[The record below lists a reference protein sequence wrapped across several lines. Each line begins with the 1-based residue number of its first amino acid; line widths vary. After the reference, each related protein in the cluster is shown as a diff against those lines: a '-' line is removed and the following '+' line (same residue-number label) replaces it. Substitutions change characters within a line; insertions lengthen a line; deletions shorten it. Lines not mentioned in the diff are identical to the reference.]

1 MKGFCYNNIKDDIA
15 ENVTKRTK
23 KGTIMDE
30 KRNDN
35 DFLMKPKID
44 FAFKEIMTDEKARIG
59 FLSAVLKIKPE
70 DVKETHILNP
80 YLGKVHEEDKLGILD
95 VHILMNDDTEID
107 TEIQLSEMRVWAN
120 RSLFYASKM
129 YTDQI
134 EQGQK
139 YDVLKKCVSI
149 SILDFE
155 LFKDQEEFYSSFH
168 IREDQ
173 RNLLYTD
180 KMEFHVIELPK
191 LPKERKKDSSDVE
204 LWANFINSEREEEF
218 DMLAKQN
225 PYIESAYKK
234 LQIISQDKEKRLEYE
249 AREKAIRD
257 YNQSMYEAEQ
267 RGIEAGI
274 EIGEQRGIEAGIKN
288 MAEAYQKFGQSYKAA
303 KEAVQEK
310 YPNAEET
317 LIDTIIQDVYNMQQ
331 V

>member
-1 MKGFCYNNIKDDIA
+1 MDKKLNDD
-15 ENVTKRTK
+15 
-23 KGTIMDE
+23 
-30 KRNDN
+30 

-70 DVKETHILNP
+70 DIKETHILNP

-95 VHILMNDDTEID
+95 VHILMNNNTEID
-107 TEIQLSEMRVWAN
+107 TEIQLSEMRIWAN

-168 IREDQ
+168 IREDKK
-173 RNLLYTD
+173 NFFYTD

-191 LPKERKKDSSDVE
+191 LPKKLKENTSDIE
-204 LWANFINSEREEEF
+204 LWAKFINAEREEEF

-234 LQIISQDKEKRLEYE
+234 LQIISQDKQKRLEYE

-267 RGIEAGI
+267 RGIEIGEQRGI

-288 MAEAYQKFGQSYKAA
+288 MAEAYQKFGQSYNAA

-310 YPNAEET
+310 YPDLAET
-317 LIDTIIQDVYNMQQ
+317 LIDTIIQDVYHQ
-331 V
+331 

>member
-1 MKGFCYNNIKDDIA
+1 MDKKLNDD
-15 ENVTKRTK
+15 
-23 KGTIMDE
+23 
-30 KRNDN
+30 

-59 FLSAVLKIKPE
+59 FLSAVLKLKPE
-70 DVKETHILNP
+70 DIKETHILNP

-95 VHILMNDDTEID
+95 VHILMNNNTEID
-107 TEIQLSEMRVWAN
+107 TEIQLSEMRIWAN

-173 RNLLYTD
+173 RNFLFTD

-191 LPKERKKDSSDVE
+191 LPKERKEESSDVE
-204 LWANFINSEREEEF
+204 LWAKFINSEREEEF

-234 LQIISQDKEKRLEYE
+234 LQVISQDKEKRLEYE

-267 RGIEAGI
+267 RGIEIGEQRGI

-288 MAEAYQKFGQSYKAA
+288 MAEAYQKFGQSYKEA

-310 YPNAEET
+310 YPNAEEK
-317 LIDTIIQDVYNMQQ
+317 LIDSIIQDVYNMQQ

>member
-1 MKGFCYNNIKDDIA
+1 
-15 ENVTKRTK
+15 
-23 KGTIMDE
+23 MDK
-30 KRNDN
+30 KRND
-35 DFLMKPKID
+35 DEFLMKPKID

-59 FLSAVLKIKPE
+59 FLSAVLKLKPE
-70 DVKETHILNP
+70 DIKETHILNP

-95 VHILMNDDTEID
+95 VHILMNNNTEID
-107 TEIQLSEMRVWAN
+107 TEIQLSEMRIWAN

-173 RNLLYTD
+173 RNFLFTD

-191 LPKERKKDSSDVE
+191 LPKERKEESSDVE
-204 LWANFINSEREEEF
+204 LWAKFINSEREEEF

-234 LQIISQDKEKRLEYE
+234 LQVISQDKEKRLEYE

-257 YNQSMYEAEQ
+257 YNQCMYEAEQ
-267 RGIEAGI
+267 RGI

-288 MAEAYQKFGQSYKAA
+288 MAEVYQKFGQSYKAA

-310 YPNAEET
+310 YPNAEEK
-317 LIDTIIQDVYNMQQ
+317 LIDSIIQDVYNMQQ

>member
-1 MKGFCYNNIKDDIA
+1 MDKKLNDD
-15 ENVTKRTK
+15 
-23 KGTIMDE
+23 
-30 KRNDN
+30 

-70 DVKETHILNP
+70 DIKETHILNP

-95 VHILMNDDTEID
+95 VHILMNNNTEID
-107 TEIQLSEMRVWAN
+107 TEIQLSEMRIWAN

-168 IREDQ
+168 IREDKK
-173 RNLLYTD
+173 NFLYTD

-191 LPKERKKDSSDVE
+191 LPKKLKENTSDIE
-204 LWANFINSEREEEF
+204 LWAKFINAEREEEF

-234 LQIISQDKEKRLEYE
+234 LQIISQDKQKRLEYE

-267 RGIEAGI
+267 RGIE
-274 EIGEQRGIEAGIKN
+274 IGEQRGIEAGIRN
-288 MAEAYQKFGQSYKAA
+288 MVKIYQKFGQSHKAA
-303 KEAVQEK
+303 KEAVKEE
-310 YPNAEET
+310 YPDLAET
-317 LIDTIIQDVYNMQQ
+317 LIDAIIQDVYNQQQ

>member
-1 MKGFCYNNIKDDIA
+1 MDKKLNDD
-15 ENVTKRTK
+15 
-23 KGTIMDE
+23 
-30 KRNDN
+30 

-70 DVKETHILNP
+70 DIKETHILNP

-95 VHILMNDDTEID
+95 VHILMNNNTEID
-107 TEIQLSEMRVWAN
+107 TEIQLSEMRIWAN

-168 IREDQ
+168 IREDKK
-173 RNLLYTD
+173 NFLYTD

-191 LPKERKKDSSDVE
+191 LPKKLKENTSDIE
-204 LWANFINSEREEEF
+204 LWAKFINAEREEEF

-234 LQIISQDKEKRLEYE
+234 LQIISQDKQKRLEYE

-267 RGIEAGI
+267 RGIE
-274 EIGEQRGIEAGIKN
+274 IGEQRGIEAGIKN
-288 MAEAYQKFGQSYKAA
+288 MAEAYQKFGQSYNAA

-310 YPNAEET
+310 YPDLAET
-317 LIDTIIQDVYNMQQ
+317 LIDTIIQDVYHQ
-331 V
+331 